1 MNNETTVL
9 LVEDEA
15 LIALAEERILS
26 RNGLRVFRAGTGEA
40 AVTRVAEDDRIDLV
54 LMDINLGPGI
64 DGTEAARRI
73 LENRQMPI
81 IFLTSHSEKEYVDRV
96 KAITRYG
103 YVLKTSGEFVL
114 LEAIAMALE
123 LFRANEVA
131 HRRQREAEQ
140 ARERLQETNLEL
152 EVSNQQLREAELQ
165 RAWADQQYRLLFTHM
180 TNGFALHEMIFDA
193 AGTPADYRFLDVNPA
208 YEELTGLTAE
218 RVLGKRVLEILPE
231 TEGSW
236 IEMYGQVVLTGE
248 SVRFV
253 DFSSAL
259 RKFFS
264 VTAFRPAAGQ
274 FAVIVEDVT
283 EQRLAVERLR
293 EREQF
298 LDGVIRTSRDGYWEA
313 DTVGVVVDVNE
324 AYAAMSGYSREELIG
339 SHISRLDATED
350 PEDTARRVDELLRT
364 GSATFETV
372 HRRKDGTTFDA
383 EAAVRYLPG
392 NGGRFVAFIRDVT
405 ERNRFMEAQQREI
418 EERTCLLQEF
428 GHRVKNNL
436 AMISSLIAMKG
447 ASLGEEVDLSDI
459 QRQVRVIEVLHE
471 KLLIPENVSEIDL
484 AGYVSDFLPRIVS
497 FGSGGPIAV
506 DQTIEHLIVPTRI
519 AITLGML
526 IAELVTNAIKHGFPG
541 TSEHRL
547 GVSCVPDGE
556 LCRLVVTN
564 SGAPLPPGF
573 DATSTGTLGMRLINA
588 MVAQLEGRLSV
599 RRDPLTAF
607 VIEFPLK
614 PQGSRSLI
622 GA

>member
-180 TNGFALHEMIFDA
+180 TNGFALHEMILDA

-208 YEELTGLTAE
+208 YEEL
-218 RVLGKRVLEILPE
+218 
-231 TEGSW
+231 
-236 IEMYGQVVLTGE
+236 
-248 SVRFV
+248 
-253 DFSSAL
+253 L
-259 RKFFS
+259 RN
-264 VTAFRPAAGQ
+264 G
-274 FAVIVEDVT
+274 
-283 EQRLAVERLR
+283 
-293 EREQF
+293 
-298 LDGVIRTSRDGYWEA
+298 G
-313 DTVGVVVDVNE
+313 
-324 AYAAMSGYSREELIG
+324 
-339 SHISRLDATED
+339 
-350 PEDTARRVDELLRT
+350 
-364 GSATFETV
+364 ATFETV
-372 HRRKDGTTFDA
+372 HRRNDGTTFDA

-471 KLLIPENVSEIDL
+471 KLVIPENVSEIDL

-497 FGSGGPIAV
+497 LGSGGPIAV

-547 GVSCVPDGE
+547 GVSCVPEGE